1 MSSTQQSSWSTPIMI
16 VLIGGLAFYGMTRG
30 PSCPAN
36 TNRSSSSNEVVITSP
51 NTDGQPTLLHA
62 DESNFDEVVLQASG
76 PVLVDFYADWCGP
89 CQSLAPVLE
98 RVAADLPQGRIVKV
112 NTDHS
117 PGLVARYNIE
127 ALPTLL
133 VFNDG
138 REVERTMG
146 FQDEQGL
153 RRLLQQ

>member
-16 VLIGGLAFYGMTRG
+16 VLIGGLAFYSMTRG

-36 TNRSSSSNEVVITSP
+36 TNGSSSNNDVVISSP
-51 NTDGQPTLLHA
+51 NENGQPTLLHA
-62 DESNFDEVVLQASG
+62 DESNFDEAVLQADG

-98 RVAADLPQGRIVKV
+98 RVASELTHGRIVKV

-133 VFNDG
+133 VFNNG

-146 FQDEQGL
+146 FQDEQSL